1 MPLVENTEK
10 VVAKKATK
18 MVIKHRDKEEN
29 QPRKRPTKKV
39 KILAP
44 KHNIADNGYM
54 LTRMSPKHLPHPRT
68 KNKMEKTCSLRQC

>member
-39 KILAP
+39 KIVAP
-44 KHNIADNGYM
+44 
-54 LTRMSPKHLPHPRT
+54 SRT
-68 KNKMEKTCSLRQC
+68 